1 MQLPSG
7 FPLSQSVI
15 YRLFLSLALGL
26 LWVCQS
32 PQVAWGQT
40 DSSVIAQD
48 WRDHIYPILE
58 KSCIDCHDGPAAEA
72 SLDLTQYPTAND
84 VMAHRR
90 TWRKIT
96 TRVRDHQMPPAD
108 TVELS
113 KVDREALLDWLEE
126 KLPQLPCQHQNHA
139 GAVTI
144 RRLTQYE
151 YINTVRDLLGV
162 DFNFPVG
169 FPADEV
175 GYGFDNIGDVMSVS
189 PLLLEKYLDAAEEIS
204 ERVIFDPAKHQID
217 KSVDANELTKPRG
230 STVIRST
237 LLMSTNG
244 TATVS
249 IEAPAKAKYQLTLE
263 ALGTRGGDEL
273 PELALS
279 VNGKV
284 IKTYKV
290 KATPKER
297 SEEITIAVTLE
308 EGSNQLGFTF
318 TNDFYDPKHENPRL
332 RDRNLGVRN
341 IRVSGPLGV
350 PKPSPVEQQ
359 FLFEIPNAQVSARE
373 CAQRIIKK
381 HGSRA
386 FRRHIYQGERK
397 QLIELFDMGVENGES
412 FQGAMQIVLQAMLVS
427 PQFLFKVEAPAPEDG
442 SMRSL
447 TDFELATSLSYL
459 LWSSMPDAELFQAAA
474 AGELQSSPERLERE
488 VSRMLAD
495 PKSQALIEDF
505 ALQWFQLRALQQ
517 SDPDPDLFPGY
528 TNHLKDSMVRE
539 TQLLFSDVIQ
549 NDLPLTTL
557 LTADYTFVNKALARH
572 YGWST
577 KGLEERDFTRVSLT
591 GKRRGGL
598 LSHASLLTLTSNPTR
613 TSPVK
618 RGKWVLENLLA
629 EPPPPA
635 LPDVPQLDSQL
646 ELSGSLRERM
656 EQHRADPNCATCHYK
671 MDSLGFAL
679 ENFDAFGRFRQR
691 DEGDLPIDSEGQ
703 LVNGDRFAN
712 VKELQ
717 TLIAT
722 KQRRQFVRCV
732 VEKSFIYAIGRGLTE
747 SDECLIEDLARRA
760 YKNDARFS
768 DIIKAIVLSD
778 AFRFRSRPVE
788 PR

>member
-1 MQLPSG
+1 MGSEMC
-7 FPLSQSVI
+7 I
-15 YRLFLSLALGL
+15 R
-26 LWVCQS
+26 
-32 PQVAWGQT
+32 
-40 DSSVIAQD
+40 DS
-48 WRDHIYPILE
+48 
-58 KSCIDCHDGPAAEA
+58 
-72 SLDLTQYPTAND
+72 
-84 VMAHRR
+84 RR

-108 TVELS
+108 SVELS
-113 KVDREALLDWLEE
+113 DDDRDALLEWLEE
-126 KLPQLPCQHQNHA
+126 KLPQLPCQHRHHA

-162 DFNFPVG
+162 DFSFPVG

-189 PLLLEKYLDAAEEIS
+189 PLLLEKYLDAAEAIS
-204 ERVIFDPAKHQID
+204 KMVIFDPAKHRID
-217 KSVDANELTKPRG
+217 KSIAANELSKPRG

-244 TATVS
+244 TATTS
-249 IEAPAKAKYQLTLE
+249 IDVPVTAKYQIELE

-279 VNGKV
+279 VNNKV
-284 IKTYKV
+284 IKKYKV
-290 KATPKER
+290 KAQPKDRAE
-297 SEEITIAVTLE
+297 SIAIAVTLE
-308 EGSNQLGFTF
+308 EGSNQLGLTF

-332 RDRNLGVRN
+332 RDRNLGVRK
-341 IRVSGPLGV
+341 IQISGPMGT
-350 PKPSPVEQQ
+350 PKPSLVEER
-359 FLFEIPNAQVSARE
+359 FLFATPNSQATARE
-373 CAQRIIKK
+373 CAQRIIKR

-386 FRRHIYQGERK
+386 FRRHIYRGERQK
-397 QLIELFDMGVENGES
+397 LIELFDIGIENGES

-442 SMRSL
+442 TVRPL
-447 TDFELATSLSYL
+447 TDFEVATSLSYL
-459 LWSSMPDAELFQAAA
+459 LWSSMPDDELFQAAA
-474 AGELQSSPERLERE
+474 NGELQSSPQRLERE
-488 VSRMLAD
+488 VTRMLAD
-495 PKSQALIEDF
+495 PKSEALLEDF
-505 ALQWFQLRALQQ
+505 ALQWFQLRGLQQ

-539 TQLLFSDVIQ
+539 TQLLFADVIQ

-557 LTADYTFVNKALARH
+557 LTAEYTFVNKALARH
-572 YGWST
+572 YGWTT
-577 KGLEERDFTRVSLT
+577 KGLEEREFTRVNLE

-598 LSHASLLTLTSNPTR
+598 LSHASLLLLTSNPTR

-691 DEGDLPIDSEGQ
+691 DEDDLPIDSVGQ
-703 LVNGDRFAN
+703 LVSGDQFAN

-717 TLIAT
+717 ALIAT

-732 VEKSFIYAIGRGLTE
+732 VEKTFIYAIGRGLTE
-747 SDECLIEDLARRA
+747 SDECLIEELAGQA

-768 DIIKAIVLSD
+768 DIIKSIVLSD
-778 AFRFRSRPVE
+778 AFRFRSRPIE
-788 PR
+788 QR